1 MIVLFFFFKDEK
13 ILQKPCFLPIKNSK
27 IYCFLYE
34 KKAFNINIVLNF
46 KYDLKNYFKLVL
58 S

>member
-1 MIVLFFFFKDEK
+1 MNLNETLMIVLFFFFKDEK

-34 KKAFNINIVLNF
+34 KKAFNINIVLN
-46 KYDLKNYFKLVL
+46 LNIT
-58 S
+58 